1 MHRIYL
7 SAVVIT
13 AFISNPSHAAP
24 TLKDAVE
31 SAWAKHPLTQA
42 RGSRLDE
49 GAAKRDVAASWLAD
63 APRISVGQKTD
74 RLNQN
79 NGAREWEAE
88 IGAAIQLPAVRNAR
102 TALAENE
109 AVAYDAQFSAEKWRL
124 AGEVREAYWMV
135 QIAATEATL
144 AERKVTQ
151 ARALSSDV
159 ARRFKAGDVAR
170 TDSNQA
176 EANVKLAELTDAE
189 AQGKLFR
196 AKRNFLGLTGLSQ
209 MAEGDERPA
218 EKALTLEQHPHMVE
232 LARNADAARTR
243 QQEANAN
250 RRDPPEISLG
260 MIRERAGYGESS
272 LGSVVMRLTIPL
284 ASGARNRVRQATAGA
299 ERTEAETRVP
309 QTRARIEADIAASQ
323 EDVTQSTRQVEFAEA
338 RFKLIS
344 ETHKLFE
351 KAYQLGELDLPAR
364 LRAEADRYDAEL
376 SLSRSRIE
384 AARNIS
390 RLNQSSGVLP

>member
-7 SAVVIT
+7 SAVVVA

-24 TLKDAVE
+24 TLKDAVQ
-31 SAWAKHPLTQA
+31 SAWAKHPLAQA

-63 APRISVGQKTD
+63 APRISVSQKTD
-74 RLNQN
+74 RVDQN
-79 NGAREWEAE
+79 KGAREWEAE
-88 IGAAIQLPAVRNAR
+88 IGAAIQLPALRSAR
-102 TALAENE
+102 TAVAENE
-109 AVAYDAQFSAEKWRL
+109 AAAYDAEFSAEKWRL
-124 AGEVREAYWMV
+124 AGEVREAFWMV
-135 QIAATEATL
+135 QIAANEATL
-144 AERKVTQ
+144 AERKVTE

-218 EKALTLEQHPHMVE
+218 EKALTLEQHPRMVE

-299 ERTEAETRVP
+299 ERTEAETRVL